1 MEITELCLNGIPYG
15 IEILTK
21 YWEGESSM
29 AKITFSVSF
38 AAFNNNNFDALGFIS
53 KMFFK
58 SIDAIRCKKG
68 IDTLHL
74 FPSFRMNNRVARNCI
89 VYNFY
94 IEYAKI

>member
-21 YWEGESSM
+21 HWEGESSM

-38 AAFNNNNFDALGFIS
+38 AAFNAKNFDALGFLS
-53 KMFFK
+53 KKFFK
-58 SIDAIRCKKG
+58 SLDVIRRKKG
-68 IDTLHL
+68 IDTLYL
-74 FPSFRMNNRVARNCI
+74 FPTFIMNNRVARNCI